1 MKKTSTP
8 TNKPTAELRIKILQ
22 FVMEE
27 DFYPKEWF
35 MVNDLEKLF
44 MADAITYEQYDKE
57 IKELLEGFNQ
67 YVSLVK

>member
-1 MKKTSTP
+1 MKTSKNP
-8 TNKPTAELRIKILQ
+8 TNKPTAELRMKILQ

-44 MADAITYEQYDKE
+44 MSNAITYEQYDQE
-57 IKELLEGFNQ
+57 IVELLEGFN
-67 YVSLVK
+67 LDK